1 MRKKQTQPAE
11 EAIEPIAVVEIPKVV
26 KIGYQYYEIK
36 KVSDPEHYFK
46 NMEGQVFGMVDF
58 KKSVIYIDDQV
69 NEIDEANTLLHEILH
84 VIHFN
89 AGFGCQD
96 ASSQWTNENYVTAGI
111 NGLCQVFQDNP
122 ELVCFV
128 LNNLHVTGLGLQ
140 SGGTLQ

>member
-1 MRKKQTQPAE
+1 MKKKEIRPT
-11 EAIEPIAVVEIPKVV
+11 EAIDPIAVVEMPKVV

-36 KVSDPEHYFK
+36 KVADPDHYFK
-46 NMEGQVFGMVDF
+46 NMEGQVFGMVDY
-58 KKSVIYIDDQV
+58 KKSVIYIDDGL
-69 NEIDEANTLLHEILH
+69 NEIDEANTLLHEVLH

-96 ASSQWTNENYVTAGI
+96 ATSQWTNENYVVAGI

-122 ELVCFV
+122 DLVCFI

-140 SGGTLQ
+140 HGTVQ

>member
-1 MRKKQTQPAE
+1 MKKKQTQPAE

>member
-1 MRKKQTQPAE
+1 MKKKETQPAE

>member
-1 MRKKQTQPAE
+1 MKKKEIQPTE
-11 EAIEPIAVVEIPKVV
+11 TIDPIAVVDMPKVV

-36 KVSDPEHYFK
+36 KVDY
-46 NMEGQVFGMVDF
+46 
-58 KKSVIYIDDQV
+58 KKSVIYIDDGL
-69 NEIDEANTLLHEILH
+69 NEIDEANTLLHEVLH

-96 ASSQWTNENYVTAGI
+96 ATSQWTNENYVVAGI

-140 SGGTLQ
+140 RGGTLQ